1 MLWLGGLAAIA
12 LTGTL
17 IVLPWF
23 LNPDYLKTLAL
34 QQIQQ
39 TFGSHVSV
47 GQTSFA
53 LFPHPH
59 FLVSDI
65 VVKEQPESHAVFR
78 AQSMSLEL
86 GIGQL
91 LVKKIVVREFLV
103 EGPEIEIRRDSA
115 GEWRFLTHAS
125 DDSPIASLAKFLV
138 MGKFVVT
145 GGKIIIIDESPRE
158 IVRGFVIEDVACLS
172 ETTHKDLSVSS
183 TFELSGTLRQT
194 HRSAPFHIQGQLDAL
209 LSSSPVPS
217 IGSRPVVFDQVT
229 FSGQVRADHVEVNQ
243 LGEYLPSGES
253 LSEFPDTINVQSQV
267 KWVQH
272 ATTSQ
277 LHLTKIDLS
286 SSSLTLG
293 GTANI
298 EVLEDGHQMMGLSMR
313 SSNVDLEMI
322 RHYVPK
328 SWIPEGIVSLW
339 EKGQWGGKLD
349 IAEARVTGSTRE
361 DVGTSVT
368 GTFHLTD
375 GYVTIPDWPTTEH
388 IRGTVVVEPDRV
400 KLSDVHG
407 MYDGIPVDVT
417 QGVFLLKDSGPWGDV
432 EIQGPVPAEKVF
444 RVIAELGAP
453 SDFGILKSWKVAQGS
468 GGLRLRFAGNLLDAS
483 GLKFQYGEY
492 QPQNLVIHIP
502 GFPHPF
508 SHGHGKITFSR
519 ESTVLEGIQG
529 DVGAYPLLLSGTIT
543 HEKESRFDPL
553 TLNAGFEGQDLFPAS
568 SKSKGA
574 SGVQATGPLKAS
586 VTLIGPTGHP
596 KIKGWIDGRGAF
608 IDVPSVLQKQ
618 AGQEGTLEFEGQ
630 FHSGGIIRFERVELI
645 MLPLRLRGQGAIRYR
660 PDVTWEGRLDSGPI
674 YLGLLPEGIR
684 VLGNMIQSGILEV
697 QLKGSGQGS
706 DWTRWNTKGWV
717 ALTEGVVAIRG
728 VQDPIS
734 NLFVRLKV
742 DRDLLDL
749 KRMEF
754 RLKDSEAVIT
764 GFMKN
769 WKTSPVV
776 SVMLESPQFDID
788 LLIPKAERSAIR
800 DGIEWLAAHGTLEGS
815 VLIQRPIY
823 KNLSGKKLS
832 AVLKIHD
839 NLISVDKIQAM
850 VEDNGTFRGR
860 FFIHLPQGKPA
871 AMRASF
877 QANDLPFEKILNV
890 LGDEHR
896 LITGNMSVRGMIQ
909 GHGRDRSG
917 VIPTLDGN
925 VEFSLREGYIR
936 KGTILPRILVLLNL
950 PNVLRGKVDF
960 EETGFPFKKVSSK
973 VKIEEGQFSTKNFFL
988 NSSIMKVSA
997 AGMYDL
1003 QHDRLEGIAAVSPFG
1018 AYSDLLKNIPLFG
1031 RIFSGD
1037 RKGIATA
1044 MFSVG
1049 GPLSDPKVEYMPL
1062 ESLKT
1067 GLTGLAQLA
1076 FDILK
1081 NTITLPYDLLKGSNE
1096 DSASAPLESEPPGT
1110 PSRQ

>member
-1 MLWLGGLAAIA
+1 MLWWGGLATIGLMGA
-12 LTGTL
+12 L

-34 QQIQQ
+34 QQIQRM
-39 TFGSHVSV
+39 FGSHVSV

-53 LFPHPH
+53 LFPQPH
-59 FLVSDI
+59 FLVTDI
-65 VVKEQPESHAVFR
+65 VVKELPESHAVFR

-103 EGPEIEIRRDSA
+103 DGPEIELRRDPT
-115 GEWRFLTHAS
+115 GEWRFLSHSS
-125 DDSPIASLAKFLV
+125 DDSPIVSLAKFLV

-158 IVRGFVIEDVACLS
+158 IVRGFVIEDVTCLS
-172 ETTHKDLSVSS
+172 ETFHEASSISS
-183 TFELSGTLRQT
+183 TFELSGKLRQA

-209 LSSSPVPS
+209 LSSPVPS

-243 LGEYLPSGES
+243 IGDYLPNGES
-253 LSEFPDTINVQSQV
+253 LSEFPGTFNVKSQV
-267 KWVQH
+267 KWVQNSK
-272 ATTSQ
+272 TSQ
-277 LHLTKIDLS
+277 LYLTNIDLS
-286 SSSLTLG
+286 SSSITLG

-298 EVLEDGHQMMGLSMR
+298 EVLEDGHQMTGFSMR
-313 SSNVDLEMI
+313 SSNVDLEMV

-328 SWIPEGIVSLW
+328 SWIPEDILPLW

-368 GTFHLTD
+368 GTFQLTN
-375 GYVTIPDWPTTEH
+375 GYVSIPDWPKTEQ
-388 IRGTVVVEPDRV
+388 IQGTVVVEPDRV
-400 KLSDVHG
+400 KLSEVHG
-407 MYDGIPVDVT
+407 IYDGIPIDVT
-417 QGVFLLKDSGPWGDV
+417 EGVFYFKDSRPWGDV
-432 EIQGPVPAEKVF
+432 QIQGPVPAEKVF
-444 RVIAELGAP
+444 SVIAQLGAP
-453 SDFGILKSWKVAQGS
+453 SDFGILKSWKVSQGS
-468 GGLRLRFAGNLLDAS
+468 GGLRLRFSGNLFDS
-483 GLKFQYGEY
+483 PGLKFQYGEY
-492 QPQNLVIHIP
+492 QPQDLVIHIP

-508 SHGHGKITFSR
+508 SKGHGRIIFSR

-529 DVGAYPLLLSGTIT
+529 DVGAYPLMLSGTIT
-543 HEKESRFDPL
+543 HQGESRFEPL
-553 TLNAGFEGQDLFPAS
+553 NITAGFEGQDVLPAS
-568 SKSKGA
+568 SRHKNA
-574 SGVQATGPLKAS
+574 SGIQVTGPLKAS
-586 VTLIGPTGHP
+586 VTLTGSTRHP
-596 KIKGWIDGRGAF
+596 KIKAWVDGEGAS
-608 IDVPSVLQKQ
+608 IDVPSVLQKH
-618 AGQEGTLEFEGQ
+618 AGQEGTLEFDGQ
-630 FHSGGIIRFERVELI
+630 FHPGGIIRFERVELV

-674 YLGLLPEGIR
+674 YVGLLPEGIR
-684 VLGNMIQSGILEV
+684 VLGDIIQAGILEI

-717 ALTEGVVAIRG
+717 ALTEGVVAIPG

-734 NLFVRLKV
+734 NLFMRLKV
-742 DRDLLDL
+742 DRDRLDL

-769 WKTSPVV
+769 WKTTPVV
-776 SVMLESPQFDID
+776 SVMLEAPQFDIE
-788 LLIPKAERSAIR
+788 LLIPKSERSAIR

-815 VLIQRPIY
+815 VHIERPTY
-823 KNLSGKKLS
+823 KNLFGKKLS
-832 AVLKIHD
+832 AALKIHD
-839 NLISVDKIQAM
+839 NLVSVDKVQTM
-850 VEDNGTFRGR
+850 VEENGSFRGR

-890 LGDEHR
+890 LGDERR
-896 LITGNMSVRGMIQ
+896 LITGNMNVRGMIQ
-909 GHGRDRSG
+909 GNGRDRRG
-917 VIPTLDGN
+917 VIPTLNGS
-925 VEFSLREGYIR
+925 VEFSLREGYVR
-936 KGTILPRILVLLNL
+936 KGTILPRILALLNL
-950 PNVLRGKVDF
+950 PNVLRGKVDL

-973 VKIEEGQFSTKNFFL
+973 VKIEEGIFSTKNFFL
-988 NSSIMKVSA
+988 NSSIMKASA

-1003 QHDRLEGIAAVSPFG
+1003 HHDRLEGIAAVSPFG
-1018 AYSDLLKNIPLFG
+1018 AYSDLLKKIPLFG

-1044 MFSVG
+1044 MFSVA
-1049 GPLSDPKVEYMPL
+1049 GPLDDPKVEYMPL
-1062 ESLKT
+1062 ESLQT
-1067 GLTGLAQLA
+1067 GLTGLADLA
-1076 FDILK
+1076 IDILK
-1081 NTITLPYDLLKGSNE
+1081 NTISLPYDLLKESIE
-1096 DSASAPLESEPPGT
+1096 DPSSAPKEAEPSGT
-1110 PSRQ
+1110 TIHP